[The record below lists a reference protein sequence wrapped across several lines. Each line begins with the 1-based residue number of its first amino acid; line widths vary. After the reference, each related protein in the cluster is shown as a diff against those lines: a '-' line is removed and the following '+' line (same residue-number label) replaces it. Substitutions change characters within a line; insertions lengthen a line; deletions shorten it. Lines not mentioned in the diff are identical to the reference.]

1 MNDNYTKRMM
11 LVFVLIFGFMIVTMY
26 LIPKNNVQQVQQA
39 AATNNVATATGITN
53 TVLKDEMAYN
63 LKKNLRFAS
72 SGSVT
77 NLTVSYSNL
86 MTLTVNTYGAR
97 LEQLVI
103 NGKWNRKKTP
113 ISIINPSLDYK
124 TGDLVFG
131 YMDTMAS
138 VTNRPVY
145 SVNSLSSNSIVLSAV
160 YNYKNTPVRVTKTY
174 TVLENYQF
182 VQNIEIR
189 NLSSEPVKID
199 FGGSSFSVVSSFEFF
214 PKTAVNSSNP
224 LTDKY
229 FDGNELKQGLTGGFM
244 KARDR
249 ISAVKNPRWLSLEDN
264 YFMTVMKPE
273 FGDFTGK
280 YILAKEE
287 KNYSQIAYGAELSS
301 IFLDRNEAKNFKI
314 SFYAG
319 PKKESIL
326 AKADKSY
333 TKVFDW
339 WGIFNY
345 LMKPIEWGTT
355 ILMDFLG
362 SFIAN
367 AGLVIIVLSLLIKL
381 VLSPLSIK
389 AAVSVKRMNLLQP
402 KIKNLQEKYKDD
414 SKSLNEKTA
423 ELYKKEGVN
432 PLGGC
437 FPMLL
442 QIPVFFA
449 LYRVLSTSVELKGAA
464 FLWIKD
470 LTQPDTLFT
479 MSIPFLPTQ
488 FNLLPLIMTGIQIVQ
503 MRLQAMKG
511 MGNSQQNALNTY
523 LMPIIFLF
531 LFWNMPSGLVLYW
544 TVQNIYTIIEQEV
557 VNVDKK
563 VNLV

>member
-26 LIPKNNVQQVQQA
+26 FIPKNNVQQVQQA
-39 AATNNVATATGITN
+39 AATNTVATAGSTN

-63 LKKNLRFAS
+63 LKKDLNFVS
-72 SGSVT
+72 SGPRT

-86 MTLTVNTYGAR
+86 MTLTVDTYGGR
-97 LEQLVI
+97 LSQVFI

-113 ISIINPSLDYK
+113 ISIVNPALEYK

-138 VTNRPVY
+138 ITNRPVY
-145 SVNSLSSNSIVLSAV
+145 GVKEISSNSITLSAIF
-160 YNYKNTPVRVTKTY
+160 NYKNTPLRVTKTY
-174 TVLENYQF
+174 TVIENYQF
-182 VQNIEIR
+182 TENIEIR
-189 NLSSEPVKID
+189 NLTAQPVKID
-199 FGGSSFSVVSSFEFF
+199 FGGSSFAVVSSFEFF
-214 PKTAVNSSNP
+214 PKDAVNSSNP

-229 FDGNELKQGLTGGFM
+229 FDGNELKQGLTGGFL

-249 ISAVKNPRWLSLEDN
+249 VSAVKNPKWLSLEDN
-264 YFMTVMKPE
+264 YFMAVMKPE
-273 FGDFTGK
+273 FGDYTGK
-280 YILAKEE
+280 YIIAKED
-287 KNYSQIAYGAELSS
+287 KSYSQIAFGAELPS

-314 SFYAG
+314 SYYAG
-319 PKKESIL
+319 PKKEAIL
-326 AKADKSY
+326 GKADKTY

-339 WGIFNY
+339 FVLFNW

-367 AGLVIIVLSLLIKL
+367 AGLVIILLSLLIKL
-381 VLSPLSIK
+381 ALMPLSTK

-402 KIKNLQEKYKDD
+402 KIKNLQERYKDD
-414 SKSLNEKTA
+414 PKSLNEKTA

-488 FNLLPLIMTGIQIVQ
+488 FNLLPLIMTAIQIVQ

-511 MGNSQQNALNTY
+511 MGNAQQNALNTY
-523 LMPIIFLF
+523 LMPVIFLF

-544 TVQNIYTIIEQEV
+544 TVQNIFTIIEQEI
-557 VNVDKK
+557 VNIDRK